1 MNRNFDFDF
10 DFDFSKLKNRRDLK
24 RIYKSEIWNWFDK
37 NKDCVFTVIDSN
49 KDSTHHTY
57 NMIESFFIKHT
68 LKNAHIDRK
77 KGVLYVETYN
87 NRCAITEKYI
97 VVNKK
102 IKG

>member
-1 MNRNFDFDF
+1 MNRNF

-24 RIYKSEIWNWFDK
+24 RIYNSEIWNWFNK

-49 KDSTHHTY
+49 EDSTHHTY

-68 LKNAHIDRK
+68 LKNGHIDRK
-77 KGVLYVETYN
+77 KGILYVETYN
-87 NRCAITEKYI
+87 PRYGSITDKYI
-97 VVNKK
+97 VENKK

>member
-1 MNRNFDFDF
+1 MNRNF

-49 KDSTHHTY
+49 EDSTHHTY
-57 NMIESFFIKHT
+57 NMIERFFIKHS
-68 LKNAHIDRK
+68 LKGAYISRK

-87 NRCAITEKYI
+87 PRYGAITEKYI

-102 IKG
+102 IKGWS

>member
-1 MNRNFDFDF
+1 MNRNF

-37 NKDCVFTVIDSN
+37 NKDCVFTVITENDS
-49 KDSTHHTY
+49 SHHLHRH
-57 NMIESFFIKHT
+57 IEEFFIKHT
-68 LKNAHIDRK
+68 LKGAYVDRK

-87 NRCAITEKYI
+87 NRCAITERYI

-102 IKG
+102 IKDC